1 MFLRTAA
8 TSLVTALV
16 VAALLAF
23 ESQAEPTQNN
33 DDAAVRP
40 IISDLTA
47 ARLLMK
53 AGKFQGARA
62 FLEQTQPTNEE
73 EEAERRFLLGQ
84 VYLRLGMP
92 RNAAEQF
99 EAILSTYPDFTRVR
113 LELARAHFAAGR
125 DDEAKQ
131 HFELALGGGLPS
143 SVETTVEG
151 FLGAI
156 DARKR
161 WSAHLSGALLPE
173 TNVVRRTDRQTID
186 IGGGR
191 FELNEDARQASGIGA
206 QVSAGAAFSPMLS
219 TDTRGHLAISSAAK
233 VYKRSEWNDISVIA
247 EGGLTRLF
255 DRGNLS
261 GGIRVGR
268 RWVGSRGFRRSVGPW
283 ASFYRRTS
291 SKTHIDVRTNV
302 DYRVHDDGESRDG
315 WRIAVNPGVRYTLDN
330 RTTLKANAHLE
341 AIEARA
347 EHRSS
352 RLIGMT
358 VGLSRG
364 FRNLSV
370 SLSASAQLQGYQDQ
384 DPLFGRKRRDKTAWL
399 SGKVLHRGLHVAG
412 FSPYMGYSYERSR
425 SNISLYDY
433 QNHSVSMGFSR
444 RF

>member
-1 MFLRTAA
+1 M
-8 TSLVTALV
+8 SL
-16 VAALLAF
+16 VAALAVVVLAAC
-23 ESQAEPTQNN
+23 ESQATPTQENSRSV
-33 DDAAVRP
+33 VRSN
-40 IISDLTA
+40 ISDLTA

-62 FLEQTQPTNEE
+62 FLEQAQPAGEE
-73 EEAERRFLLGQ
+73 EEIERHFLLGQ
-84 VYLRLGMP
+84 VYMLLGKP
-92 RNAAEQF
+92 RKAAEQF
-99 EAILSTYPDFTRVR
+99 EAILATHPDVSRVR

-125 DDEAKQ
+125 DDEAKH

-143 SVETTVEG
+143 SIEDTVEG

-186 IGGGR
+186 ISGGR

-206 QVSAGAAFSPMLS
+206 QVSAGAAFSPTFS
-219 TDTRGHLAISSAAK
+219 IDTRGHLAVSSAAK
-233 VYKRSEWNDISVIA
+233 FYKRSEWNDISIIA
-247 EGGLTRLF
+247 EGGLTRVF

-291 SKTHIDVRTNV
+291 PKTHIDVRANA
-302 DYRVHDDGESRDG
+302 DYRIHDDADSRDG
-315 WRIAVNPGVRYTLDN
+315 WRVAVNPGVRYTLGN
-330 RTTLKANAHLE
+330 RTTLKASAHFE
-341 AIEARA
+341 AVEARTG
-347 EHRSS
+347 HRSS

-358 VGLSRG
+358 AGFSRA

-370 SLSASAQLQGYQDQ
+370 SLSASAQLQGYQGQ
-384 DPLFGRKRRDKTAWL
+384 DPLFGRKRQDKTAWL
-399 SGKVLHRGLHVAG
+399 NGKVLHRGLHVAG
-412 FSPYMGYSYERSR
+412 FSPYIGYSYERSR

-433 QNHSVSMGFSR
+433 QNHSVTVGFGR